1 MTLSARLS
9 LVLQL
14 QLNATLELQQG
25 VVSMAIIPSAY
36 LDGQVSAALDALL
49 IQIGLTVDLKLLNT
63 FLIPT
68 GTLISGPAGYQAC
81 LNVDIQL
88 QPLVRTRLQ
97 GQQVV
102 NR

>member
-1 MTLSARLS
+1 
-9 LVLQL
+9 
-14 QLNATLELQQG
+14 
-25 VVSMAIIPSAY
+25 MAIIPSAY

-97 GQQVV
+97 GQQVIK
-102 NR
+102 R